1 MREDLCARLKFGLPV
16 FGGVHREENDD
27 NSGPSSFKFIPFFFF
42 HVVFLQSTTKKC
54 IHTCVSGSCSRTLCL
69 DLHNVNLKKQYSYVL
84 LLSL

>member
-1 MREDLCARLKFGLPV
+1 MREDLCARLMFGLPV

-27 NSGPSSFKFIPFFFF
+27 NSRPTSFKSILFFF
-42 HVVFLQSTTKKC
+42 HVVFLRSTTKKC
-54 IHTCVSGSCSRTLCL
+54 IPTCISGSCSRTLSL